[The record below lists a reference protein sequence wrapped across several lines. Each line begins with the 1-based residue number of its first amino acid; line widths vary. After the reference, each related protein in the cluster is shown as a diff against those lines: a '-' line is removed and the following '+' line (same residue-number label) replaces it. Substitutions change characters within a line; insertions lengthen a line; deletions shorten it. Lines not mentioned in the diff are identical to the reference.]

1 MEAVRRVCKAWPL
14 APLEGTRAG
23 TLARRAAV
31 EWQSASDNVA
41 NHIMKDWPAETAAV
55 AIAAAYAPKLEPG
68 ERIATASEDSLSDNT
83 QSEEGSESED
93 EEEVLAAVL
102 PLRLPEEGEDRP
114 AAGGGWGAARRESRL
129 AGVDTLWVWRW
140 SQAHAAV
147 ASVVASVVDPKTYR
161 RPEGWA
167 AEFVG
172 VLCRVLLWP
181 AVRSARPQHLAID
194 SEGYAYRSAELR
206 SAELRSLIRAVLG
219 AAGRSFASSTP
230 SPPRWSGTRPRC
242 SRPSGCCWR
251 RWPPS
256 PSRNARR
263 PATPSCRT
271 RSGAARPRWPSVSP
285 VPLFAQSPTISR
297 KEGICCR

>member
-31 EWQSASDNVA
+31 EWQSASDPVA
-41 NHIMKDWPAETAAV
+41 NHITKGWPAETAAV

-83 QSEEGSESED
+83 QSEGEGSESED
-93 EEEVLAAVL
+93 DGEVLAAVL

-114 AAGGGWGAARRESRL
+114 ATGGGWGAARRENRL

-147 ASVVASVVDPKTYR
+147 ASVVASIVDPKTYR

-194 SEGYAYRSAELR
+194 SEGCAHHL
-206 SAELRSLIRAVLG
+206 V
-219 AAGRSFASSTP
+219 
-230 SPPRWSGTRPRC
+230 
-242 SRPSGCCWR
+242 
-251 RWPPS
+251 
-256 PSRNARR
+256 
-263 PATPSCRT
+263 
-271 RSGAARPRWPSVSP
+271 
-285 VPLFAQSPTISR
+285 
-297 KEGICCR
+297 